1 MVFSVDDSSSKT
13 TVCYQGGTLTVLL
26 RHLACFS
33 LVCAPW
39 KQLLEGDGT
48 ARPNLVDFVINQAAS
63 LGFVSDAMI
72 SSCLES
78 NKTPEQLKQPKEK
91 QRSILDGVFKY
102 LQSLSSSSNE
112 LSAQKQSTYAS
123 AVGAVLKAVA
133 KRRTRLWLSKD
144 GQSLVTAYT
153 QQIVK
158 ALDNTQIPFLASCDV
173 ALCRLQHVSS
183 LVSNTKLSPDE
194 LLLAAGGH
202 VSCALR
208 QLMLDIDAVPQVSPH
223 IDSSLI
229 HYLLSYV
236 HRLEAKASIVD
247 CHPSVGI
254 VAAWLKHLN
263 MKEHDDYLGLTY
275 DEGSSETAKLK
286 CPSLISRTSLEK
298 LVEDSSF
305 AQHVV
310 KALTVQPGDL
320 LRTKKQTPV
329 EFVGC
334 LDGDN
339 ISVRRSDSPGGKI
352 CKTSLHG
359 LQHHDVV
366 KVVMW
371 CSNFQRP
378 TAATLMEA
386 IKELANKSKRHV
398 LSPSA
403 LLFVV
408 GEIAPGAC
416 TTKAAGKEKEATE
429 VHNVLSRVQP
439 VFTTQAKVF
448 WPGKCVRGT
457 CYQVSAVVDVLQ
469 WLQSHEPQSQLPR
482 NFGVSDS
489 QVEAALQSQLLRN
502 RGFSDLQVEAALQAG
517 IDYMRRGNS
526 LCDAA
531 RGAANFLGAN
541 AYSAGKHY
549 TQQEIESFLL
559 GPLNFL
565 LGLERDD
572 GAGGGGN
579 GGGNGGGA
587 GGGGAAS
594 EGAIASDGPVGSW

>member
-1 MVFSVDDSSSKT
+1 MVLSVDDSNSKT

-102 LQSLSSSSNE
+102 LESLSSNE
-112 LSAQKQSTYAS
+112 LYAQRQTTYAS
-123 AVGAVLKAVA
+123 AVGAVLKVVA
-133 KRRTRLWLSKD
+133 KGRTRLWLSKD

-158 ALDNTQIPFLASCDV
+158 ALDNTKSPFLASCDV

-229 HYLLSYV
+229 HHLLSYV
-236 HRLEAKASIVD
+236 HRLKAKASIVD
-247 CHPSVGI
+247 CHPSFGI

-263 MKEHDDYLGLTY
+263 MEEHDDYLGLTY
-275 DEGSSETAKLK
+275 DEGSSESAKLK
-286 CPSLISRTSLEK
+286 CPSLISKTTLEK

-359 LQHHDVV
+359 LQHHGLV

-416 TTKAAGKEKEATE
+416 TTKTAGKQKEATE
-429 VHNVLSRVQP
+429 VQNVLSRVQP

-448 WPGKCVRGT
+448 WPGKCVRAT
-457 CYQVSAVVDVLQ
+457 CYQVSAVVEVLQ
-469 WLQSHEPQSQLPR
+469 WLQSQELSR
-482 NFGVSDS
+482 NCGGSDS

-526 LCDAA
+526 FIVAA
-531 RGAANFLGAN
+531 RGAANFLAAN

-594 EGAIASDGPVGSW
+594 EDAHCE